1 MRRLSNLKM
10 LSRDE
15 IVHLAELAR
24 IRLTEEEIERFG
36 RELPSVLSFIE
47 KLKEV
52 KTEEIDPVIGGTFLS
67 NVMREDAPF
76 PPLGEAK
83 ALRGSFIKKDERGN
97 LVVPKIFNHESR

>member
-1 MRRLSNLKM
+1 M

-15 IVHLAELAR
+15 IIHLAELAR

-36 RELPSVLSFIE
+36 RELPSVLLFIE

-52 KTEEIDPVIGGTFLS
+52 KTEEIDPVIGGTFLH

-76 PPLGEAK
+76 APLGDPK

-97 LVVPKIFNHESR
+97 LIVPKIFDRDGS